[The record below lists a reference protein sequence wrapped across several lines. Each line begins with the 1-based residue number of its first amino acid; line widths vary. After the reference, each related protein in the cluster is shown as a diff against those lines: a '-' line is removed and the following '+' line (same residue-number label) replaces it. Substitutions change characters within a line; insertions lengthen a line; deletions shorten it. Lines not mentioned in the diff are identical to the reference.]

1 MKIKVAKNYILDQII
16 YETDKKF
23 YRENKDYWIPEKTYK
38 SDYNSI
44 WDEEDVT
51 IEQLQDYIQKG
62 YAIKIN
68 C

>member
-16 YETDKKF
+16 YESD
-23 YRENKDYWIPEKTYK
+23 KDYYRDHMYSLYPEKTYK
-38 SDYNSI
+38 SDYIST

-51 IEQLQDYIQKG
+51 IEQLQYYIKEG

>member
-1 MKIKVAKNYILDQII
+1 MKIKVAKNYRLDQII
-16 YETDKKF
+16 YENDKIN
-23 YRENKDYWIPEKTYK
+23 YINRMYSKTYK
-38 SDYNSI
+38 SDYGSI

-51 IEQLQDYIQKG
+51 IEQLQDYIKKG